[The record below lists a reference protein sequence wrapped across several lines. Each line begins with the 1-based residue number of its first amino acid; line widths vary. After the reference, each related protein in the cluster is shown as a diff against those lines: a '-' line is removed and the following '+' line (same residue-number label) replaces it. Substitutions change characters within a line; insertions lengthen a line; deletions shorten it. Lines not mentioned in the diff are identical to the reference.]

1 MPTNKSGSDGLM
13 WALAGNVA
21 EKIKKETNVDL
32 GMIFNPRG
40 LMEIV
45 NMRDMATKKRKR
57 LEQKIRKVEYL
68 IKRGE
73 NLLTLYR
80 IRLSA
85 IDRTFKSLDLVER
98 DFRVSQ
104 YSVLTEKLNSDI
116 SQLGL
121 ASGHQD
127 KKEVPMNEVFGK

>member
-1 MPTNKSGSDGLM
+1 MSTNKAGSDGLM

-32 GMIFNPRG
+32 GMIFNPKG

-57 LEQKIRKVEYL
+57 LNQKIRKVEFL

-80 IRLSA
+80 IRLKA
-85 IDRTFKSLDLVER
+85 IDRTYESLDTVER
-98 DFRVSQ
+98 DFRISQ

-121 ASGHQD
+121 ASGHQE
-127 KKEVPMNEVFGK
+127 KKEVTMDEVFGK

>member
-1 MPTNKSGSDGLM
+1 MATNKSGSDGLM

-68 IKRGE
+68 MKRGE

-80 IRLSA
+80 IRLHA
-85 IDRTFKSLDLVER
+85 IDRTFKSLDTVER

-127 KKEVPMNEVFGK
+127 KKEVTMDEVFGK